1 MQISPPPAHN
11 FTESMN
17 ESHQRQPAVHEKRRP
32 LFLLMHSYITH
43 QTTEPRA
50 VCFVAIFATR
60 AKGFGPRTWQLPSI
74 SKILYI
80 FIYHNIL
87 TLHSITFIISEKF
100 EHGTARKVW
109 SSPVYTTGSKSAFPP
124 PASALPTATR
134 AAAAASLPVRRQN
147 GRKLVPFASDSPE
160 IVGNT
165 PQKKKVYV
173 YVFVSPF
180 FSSIRCWWI

>member
-11 FTESMN
+11 VTESMN

-60 AKGFGPRTWQLPSI
+60 AKGFGPRTWQPSIHII

-80 FIYHNIL
+80 FIYYNAL
-87 TLHSITFIISEKF
+87 TLYIQLHLSFSENF
-100 EHGTARKVW
+100 EHGTAE
-109 SSPVYTTGSKSAFPP
+109 KSDP
-124 PASALPTATR
+124 LP
-134 AAAAASLPVRRQN
+134 
-147 GRKLVPFASDSPE
+147 F
-160 IVGNT
+160 T
-165 PQKKKVYV
+165 PQVLSQR
-173 YVFVSPF
+173 FRPRLRLRLFRRRRERLLLLPF
-180 FSSIRCWWI
+180 LFLCF